1 LGLLIAVGPAPAG
14 QRGGKVRADANR
26 WDDLELPPYRD
37 LPELDGVASAWGV
50 WGNDAA
56 LGCLNLLT
64 PARVREASR
73 LVERGAMFSLNL
85 PMSWPDPPLFGR
97 PPLRHEI
104 GPLRNASKDETLHGW
119 NTQGSSQWDG
129 FRHVQRTGHGHFGGI
144 PEASQ
149 GVHTWSRHGIAGRAV
164 LADLARWRESAG
176 RPLHPGQPDPIDAHD
191 LLDCLKAAGLTVRTG
206 DILLVRTGW
215 LAWYN
220 TLDQAGRTAVS
231 DREVLRSAGLLSGEE
246 MAETLWD
253 LHIAAVAA
261 DNPALEVWPIGA
273 NFGPKFV
280 AAVRADPRREYQV
293 QLHVR
298 ILAML
303 GIPIGELFDLEALA
317 ADCAADGR
325 YECFFTSAPINLP
338 GGIASPPNALAFK

>member
-1 LGLLIAVGPAPAG
+1 MS
-14 QRGGKVRADANR
+14 ADASR
-26 WDDLELPPYRD
+26 WDDLELPSYRS
-37 LPELDGVASAWGV
+37 LPELDGVPSAWGL
-50 WGNDAA
+50 WGEEAP

-64 PARVREASR
+64 PRRVLAASR
-73 LVERGAMFSLNL
+73 LVERGARFSLNL

-97 PPLRHEI
+97 VPMRHVI

-129 FRHVQRTGHGHFGGI
+129 FRHVQRTGHGQFGGI
-144 PEASQ
+144 PEAAQ
-149 GVHTWSRHGIAGRAV
+149 GVHAWSRHGIAGRAV
-164 LADLARWRESAG
+164 LADVARWRAAAG
-176 RPLHPGQPDPIDAHD
+176 RPLRADQPDPISPGD
-191 LLDCLKAAGLTVRTG
+191 LLGCLRAAGLTVGTG

-220 TLDQAGRTAVS
+220 TLDATRRAAVS

-246 MAETLWD
+246 MAQTLWD

-273 NFGPKFV
+273 NFSPEFV
-280 AAVRADPRREYQV
+280 AEVRADPRREYQV

-338 GGIASPPNALAFK
+338 GGVASPPNALAFK

>member
-1 LGLLIAVGPAPAG
+1 MC
-14 QRGGKVRADANR
+14 ADTSR
-26 WDDLELPPYRD
+26 WDDVDLPSYRE
-37 LPELDGVASAWGV
+37 LPELDGVPSAWDV
-50 WGNDAA
+50 WGADAA

-64 PARVREASR
+64 ARRVLAASR
-73 LVERGAMFSLNL
+73 LIVRGATFPLNL
-85 PMSWPDPPLFGR
+85 PLSWPDPPLFGR
-97 PPLRHEI
+97 ARLRHVI
-104 GPLRNASKDETLHGW
+104 GPLRNASKDDTLHDW

-144 PEASQ
+144 PETVQ
-149 GVHTWSRHGIAGRAV
+149 GVHTWSQHGIAGRAV
-164 LADLARWRESAG
+164 LADVARWRQQAG
-176 RPLHPGQPDPIDAHD
+176 RPLRPDQPDPITPVD
-191 LLDCLKAAGLTVRTG
+191 LLGCLAAAQASVRAG
-206 DILLVRTGW
+206 DILLIRTGW

-220 TLDQAGRTAVS
+220 TLDATARAAVS
-231 DREVLRSAGLLSGEE
+231 DRAVLRSAGLHPGPE

-253 LHIAAVAA
+253 LHVAAVAA

-273 NFGPKFV
+273 PFGPGFV
-280 AAVRADPRREYQV
+280 AEVRSDPRREYQI

-325 YECFFTSAPINLP
+325 YECFFTSMPLNLA
-338 GGIASPPNALAFK
+338 GGVASPPNALAVK